1 MAARKTASKARIV
14 LVTVPR
20 GGKAES
26 LAEGAVEARLAACVN
41 ILPGAVSIYRWK
53 GRVHRDEESLLVVKT
68 TSARL
73 PALERWIKE
82 RHPYELPEFLVLPIE
97 AGSKEYLSWL
107 AEQSS

>member
-1 MAARKTASKARIV
+1 MPSSARVV

-41 ILPGAVSIYRWK
+41 ILPGVTSIYRWR
-53 GRVHRDEESLLVVKT
+53 GRVHRDGESLLVIKT
-68 TSARL
+68 TAARL
-73 PALERWIKE
+73 KELERWIKQ
-82 RHPYELPEFLVLPIE
+82 RHPYETPEFLVLSVT

-107 AEQSS
+107 AEQAK

>member
-1 MAARKTASKARIV
+1 MPSSARVV

-41 ILPGAVSIYRWK
+41 ILPGVTSIYRWR
-53 GRVHRDEESLLVVKT
+53 GRVHRDSESLLVIKT

-73 PALERWIKE
+73 KELERWIKA
-82 RHPYELPEFLVLPIE
+82 RHPYETPEFLVLPVT
-97 AGSKEYLSWL
+97 AGSKEYLAWL
-107 AEQSS
+107 GEQAK

>member
-1 MAARKTASKARIV
+1 MPSSARVV

-41 ILPGAVSIYRWK
+41 ILPGVTSIYRWR
-53 GRVHRDEESLLVVKT
+53 GRVHRDRESLLVIKT
-68 TSARL
+68 TAARL
-73 PALERWIKE
+73 KELERWIKQ
-82 RHPYELPEFLVLPIE
+82 RHPYETPEFLVLSVT

-107 AEQSS
+107 AEQAK

>member
-1 MAARKTASKARIV
+1 MPSSARVV

-41 ILPGAVSIYRWK
+41 IVSGVTSIYRWR
-53 GRVHRDEESLLVVKT
+53 GRVHHDSESLLVIKT
-68 TSARL
+68 TAGKL
-73 PALERWIKE
+73 KELESWIKQ
-82 RHPYELPEFLVLPIE
+82 RHPYEMPEFLVLSVA

-107 AEQSS
+107 GEFAK